1 MIYKVTVDIGIDH
14 WLTVHGM
21 NICHERITHVIA
33 KVIDDIHAQ
42 VKSNTIGKY
51 WVFVLYMYIYTC
63 INDYFPDAKVI

>member
-51 WVFVLYMYIYTC
+51 
-63 INDYFPDAKVI
+63 